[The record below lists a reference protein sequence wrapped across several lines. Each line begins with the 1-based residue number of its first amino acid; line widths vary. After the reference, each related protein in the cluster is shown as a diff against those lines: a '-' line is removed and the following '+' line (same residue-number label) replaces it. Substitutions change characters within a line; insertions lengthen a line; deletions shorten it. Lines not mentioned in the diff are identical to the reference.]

1 MKSTDYIEKIEMNAK
16 SKGIYSI
23 DLCPISNTIRFTAKY
38 AGCMYAYVVGDFNG
52 WEKSDDYK
60 LTWQIDTNDKELKM
74 IKEVKFPNKLPP
86 GKYRYKY
93 ILIDTDG
100 NEIWVDSYGNEK
112 NSFSFTWETVKDI
125 LKIYSSNNIIAYK
138 HPVELLGVCTGL
150 YGRISLTEMEW
161 EIKNPLPGIEIK
173 NDYLIIDDTVPDG
186 YEIIIKGSSCEE
198 ELSTTKTI
206 KVQNNNFNGTL
217 VHFYLEDNNYQGN
230 DYIWNCWSF
239 GENSSGEE
247 KNFAYNTDFGFS
259 TFINNDFLIIRKK
272 QWGNNWINYWA
283 EQSNTYDLRG
293 KYKDIYI
300 IKGDS
305 RSYKSLKDAVIAS
318 QTNIQ
323 FAVMDT
329 HENIQIYL
337 SSEPLLGIDFD
348 LYLNEE
354 KLENVSSIIRGK
366 KIIIANLPHHIRA
379 NDLLLVSASSSY
391 RPYKVVMRDYL
402 NKFYYSK
409 DDLGVTYLN
418 NSISFKLWAPTSIK
432 VELLL
437 YKEWYINHEDDVIKY
452 PMIYDYKTGVYTTVV
467 NKEDADGMYYLYK
480 LYFRD
485 VDINGKI
492 IETVTYAVD
501 PYANSVSVNGDKGY
515 VLDINEKST
524 KPIGFTN
531 HPIPILSEKDDS
543 IIYEMHIRDFT
554 IDESSGVINDLRGT
568 YLGAVEENTIY
579 KNPYN
584 GKYVKT
590 GIDHLCELGITH
602 VHLMPIFDFGSVDER
617 FPGSNNRNWGYDPK
631 NFNVPEGS
639 YCSNPYNPVTRILE
653 LRQMI
658 MKFHERGIRVV
669 MDMVYNHMMNTVN
682 MDNIVPGYYFRSD
695 YLGRYTNGSGCGNEL
710 ASERPMVRKFIIDSC
725 LHWIKD
731 YKIDGIR
738 FDLMELLD
746 IDTTKEIVKK
756 TTKLDKNFLIYGEPW
771 KGGSSPLVNGT
782 YKSSQKNENFSI
794 FNDTFR
800 DAIRG
805 NNHPSSGFINGNQY
819 SSICNWSII
828 EGLKGS
834 IYTITSNPNESIN
847 YVDAHDNYT
856 LWDQVE
862 KSQNQSIK
870 FGEFRFNI
878 PDYPL
883 NSNLV
888 KQDLLGMAIIF
899 TAQGIPFIQSGSEF
913 LKTKQGDHNSYK
925 SNDYINS
932 IKWSDKERFIDVFKY
947 NKGLIEIRKN
957 LPHFKIKDPK
967 IIKSN
972 ATFIFGGNNES
983 CGVLLQH
990 INLNDFGKGEV
1001 LVIYNGTNIEN
1012 YNVTSYAPLA
1022 QNGYWNIIANES
1034 TAGMKVLN
1042 TIYNNQI
1049 PALRAFSIMILC
1061 SNLNLN

>member
-1 MKSTDYIEKIEMNAK
+1 
-16 SKGIYSI
+16 
-23 DLCPISNTIRFTAKY
+23 
-38 AGCMYAYVVGDFNG
+38 
-52 WEKSDDYK
+52 
-60 LTWQIDTNDKELKM
+60 
-74 IKEVKFPNKLPP
+74 
-86 GKYRYKY
+86 
-93 ILIDTDG
+93 
-100 NEIWVDSYGNEK
+100 
-112 NSFSFTWETVKDI
+112 
-125 LKIYSSNNIIAYK
+125 
-138 HPVELLGVCTGL
+138 
-150 YGRISLTEMEW
+150 
-161 EIKNPLPGIEIK
+161 
-173 NDYLIIDDTVPDG
+173 
-186 YEIIIKGSSCEE
+186 
-198 ELSTTKTI
+198 
-206 KVQNNNFNGTL
+206 
-217 VHFYLEDNNYQGN
+217 
-230 DYIWNCWSF
+230 
-239 GENSSGEE
+239 
-247 KNFAYNTDFGFS
+247 
-259 TFINNDFLIIRKK
+259 
-272 QWGNNWINYWA
+272 
-283 EQSNTYDLRG
+283 
-293 KYKDIYI
+293 
-300 IKGDS
+300 
-305 RSYKSLKDAVIAS
+305 
-318 QTNIQ
+318 
-323 FAVMDT
+323 
-329 HENIQIYL
+329 
-337 SSEPLLGIDFD
+337 
-348 LYLNEE
+348 
-354 KLENVSSIIRGK
+354 
-366 KIIIANLPHHIRA
+366 
-379 NDLLLVSASSSY
+379 
-391 RPYKVVMRDYL
+391 
-402 NKFYYSK
+402 
-409 DDLGVTYLN
+409 
-418 NSISFKLWAPTSIK
+418 
-432 VELLL
+432 
-437 YKEWYINHEDDVIKY
+437 
-452 PMIYDYKTGVYTTVV
+452 
-467 NKEDADGMYYLYK
+467 
-480 LYFRD
+480 
-485 VDINGKI
+485 
-492 IETVTYAVD
+492 
-501 PYANSVSVNGDKGY
+501 
-515 VLDINEKST
+515 
-524 KPIGFTN
+524 
-531 HPIPILSEKDDS
+531 
-543 IIYEMHIRDFT
+543 
-554 IDESSGVINDLRGT
+554 
-568 YLGAVEENTIY
+568 
-579 KNPYN
+579 
-584 GKYVKT
+584 
-590 GIDHLCELGITH
+590 
-602 VHLMPIFDFGSVDER
+602 
-617 FPGSNNRNWGYDPK
+617 
-631 NFNVPEGS
+631 
-639 YCSNPYNPVTRILE
+639 
-653 LRQMI
+653 
-658 MKFHERGIRVV
+658 
-669 MDMVYNHMMNTVN
+669 
-682 MDNIVPGYYFRSD
+682 
-695 YLGRYTNGSGCGNEL
+695 
-710 ASERPMVRKFIIDSC
+710 
-725 LHWIKD
+725 
-731 YKIDGIR
+731 
-738 FDLMELLD
+738 MELLD

-782 YKSSQKNENFSI
+782 YKGSQKNENFSI